1 MSDDEQQTDRSAL
14 EAQADQVR
22 AKLATTLERLDR
34 KRHEIV
40 HLADV
45 PAQIEEHVVP
55 IAAGAALVLVATGA
69 LVTYSVIRL
78 ATASQRR
85 PHERIEA
92 LRRAWRHPEFV
103 GQKKSSFLGDVLRKL
118 AMGAATTVAMRMVKK
133 AMDNPQLM
141 AKLPPQLQMLAGTA
155 RPKRKRSRDA
165 ISGSRFVAGVDSGE
179 VVNGVEPVGSLALTD
194 IARTGDAG

>member
-1 MSDDEQQTDRSAL
+1 MSDDEQQSDRSAL

-85 PHERIEA
+85 PRERMQA
-92 LRRAWRHPEFV
+92 LRRAWYQPEYV
-103 GQKKSSFLGDVLRKL
+103 GQKKVSFLGDLLRKL
-118 AMGAATTVAMRMVKK
+118 AMGAATTVAMRLVKK

-141 AKLPPQLQMLAGTA
+141 AALPPQLQMLAGPS
-155 RPKRKRSRDA
+155 RPRRKRPRA
-165 ISGSRFVAGVDSGE
+165 AVVSGSGFVVDDGDTVS
-179 VVNGVEPVGSLALTD
+179 GVEPVGSLALTD